1 MIGGGIGFV
10 LGGPLGAVAGAAFGH
25 MFDSDGVGR
34 QRVIVNE
41 SALDPA
47 QRGQFTFFVAA
58 FSMLGKIAKADGRV
72 TKPEL
77 ETVRS
82 FMTRDL
88 GLNAQSRMVAEQIF
102 RQAINTGQPFSGFAK
117 QFFREFQDNPR
128 LLETQIDIMLR
139 VAVADGTFHQNQEAL
154 ITEAASIFKIPQT
167 AYMNLR
173 ARHVKAAQGR
183 HYSVLGCSPGDSDET
198 IKRQYRKKVKEYHP
212 DTIAAKNLPEDF
224 IAYAGDRFREVQEAW
239 EAIQDERQF

>member
-25 MFDSDGVGR
+25 MFDSDGGGR
-34 QRVIVNE
+34 QRVIINE
-41 SALDPA
+41 STLGPA

-102 RQAINTGQPFSGFAK
+102 RQSINTGQPFTGFAR
-117 QFFREFQDNPR
+117 QFYSEFQGKPR
-128 LLETQIDIMLR
+128 MLEAQIDIMLR
-139 VAVADGTFHQNQEAL
+139 VAASDGAPHKNQDAL
-154 ITEAASIFKIPQT
+154 IAEAAGIFRIPHA

-173 ARHVKAAQGR
+173 ARHVQAAQSR
-183 HYSVLGCSPGDSDET
+183 HYSILGCSPGDSNET

-239 EAIQDERQF
+239 EAIQNERQF